1 MKKLLK
7 QTKKELAEAL
17 RIKKYTE
24 AESLSRTLHTLS
36 CIGAGK
42 GK

>member
-17 RIKKYTE
+17 RLKKYAE

-36 CIGAGK
+36 CTGGGNGK
-42 GK
+42 

>member
-7 QTKKELAEAL
+7 QTRKALAEAL
-17 RIKKYTE
+17 RLKKHAE